1 MSAIEGVTK
10 HERVRR
16 HLEKVIDQ
24 GLAPHEKLPTER
36 ELAESLEVNRQTV
49 RRALDELERDGLV
62 YRLQG
67 RARS

>member
-16 HLEKVIDQ
+16 HLESVIEQ

-36 ELAESLEVNRQTV
+36 ELASEV
-49 RRALDELERDGLV
+49 
-62 YRLQG
+62 
-67 RARS
+67 SS